1 MEEKP
6 LGNEF
11 KCCVCLENPGKVAG
25 WSKYIPELNIV
36 EDLKQPL
43 ICEKCDKSLANS
55 RRRGKIFNTLALI
68 EWVAKRAR
76 DAEHNR
82 MLIKV
87 NDLVYKNSQAM
98 RNLNRLMESK
108 EALSAKQQV

>member
-11 KCCVCLENPGKVAG
+11 KCCVCLENTGKVPG
-25 WSKYIPELNIV
+25 WSKYIPELNTR
-36 EDLKQPL
+36 EDFKQPL
-43 ICEKCDKSLANS
+43 ICEKCAKSLANAK
-55 RRRGKIFNTLALI
+55 RRGKALDTLALI

-82 MLIKV
+82 MLLKV

-98 RNLNRLMESK
+98 RNLNRLIESK
-108 EALSAKQQV
+108 KALSAK